1 MPTSR
6 KLPWLPERSPVD
18 SQARRRGQP
27 MKKVIAILV
36 LTGALPAAR
45 AQTNVPPRSLSLQD
59 CVTEA
64 LSHNFDVQVARY
76 TPQID
81 LYNLY
86 GTYGGYDPQFT
97 LGGEH
102 SYNVTPGSL
111 TDNQLQ
117 Y

>member
-59 CVTEA
+59 CITEA
-64 LSHNFDVQVARY
+64 LAHNFDVQVARY
-76 TPQID
+76 TPEID
-81 LYNLY
+81 AYVLAAA
-86 GTYGGYDPQFT
+86 YGGYDPIFNLSGQR
-97 LGGEH
+97 
-102 SYNVTPGSL
+102 SYS
-111 TDNQLQ
+111 
-117 Y
+117 